1 MHIEGWIHSVHFGGI
16 DTHVNFRRM
25 DTQCGGMNTQ
35 CGFRGLDIT
44 VRSYCVYRECHGGPA
59 LHKEIYILNLSSRV
73 LAKAIAGGSP
83 PRFCPGII
91 LARSLVLALCV
102 INCACGSRLWQ
113 AYM

>member
-16 DTHVNFRRM
+16 DTHVNFRRI

-59 LHKEIYILNLSSRV
+59 LHKEIYILNLSTRV

-83 PRFCPGII
+83 PLQSQSPPLLPRYHTCTFTSAGT
-91 LARSLVLALCV
+91 LR
-102 INCACGSRLWQ
+102 N
-113 AYM
+113 